1 MMFASVFTKTVR
13 DRSTGVL
20 VAALSTGLLLVVG
33 MAVYRD
39 VDVGVYFEILP
50 PSLLEMMGIPEGAEA
65 GGLAFGAMYN
75 LIGAFV
81 LAGLAIS
88 MGASGVAGEEQDGT
102 IGLLLGNP
110 LSRYDIVVAK
120 GASLAAITGVGA
132 LILWGF
138 AYVSPAIL
146 DVDMAGIE
154 IEATILALFLNALVY
169 GFLALAIGSWT
180 GSRNAASG
188 VTITVMVVGYLG
200 ASLLP
205 LVEDLADL
213 AKIFPWYYFSG
224 SRPVVNGVD
233 PVHTSVLAGM
243 IVVFSVI
250 AYVGIGRRD
259 LRQRSV
265 GRTIFDRLRENPRTQ
280 KMMETIAGTARVSR
294 ISIKT
299 SSEFQGILVI
309 ASVVMFLTSL
319 MMGPIYAVFPDDMI
333 EVFTE
338 FPDALIAMIG
348 GADMSTA
355 AGFIQAEVFSI
366 TAPIAVIVVTAAMGS
381 RAIAGEEERHT
392 MGLLM
397 GNPTTFA
404 RIVFEKTLAMIGVTV
419 MVGLATFLG
428 TWFGVILGGVESLP
442 VGNIAATT
450 VLVTLMGLMFGGMA
464 LAIGAATGRSR
475 LAAGFT
481 AGVAVLSYFMFS
493 FFPLSE
499 AFEPWADLSPFTLYL
514 GSDPLTNGM
523 AWGDAA
529 ILTGIFLVL
538 VIISPRLVA
547 RRDLR
552 G

>member
-1 MMFASVFTKTVR
+1 MYASVFTKTLR
-13 DRSTGVL
+13 DRATGV
-20 VAALSTGLLLVVG
+20 VIGTLSTGLLLVVG

-39 VDVGVYFEILP
+39 IDISFYFEVLP
-50 PSLLEMMGIPEGAEA
+50 PALLETMGIPEGAEA

-102 IGLLLGNP
+102 IGLLLANP
-110 LSRYDIVVAK
+110 LSRSSIVVSKAT
-120 GASLAAITGVGA
+120 SLVSIILAGV

-138 AYVSPAIL
+138 SYLAPAML
-146 DVDMAGIE
+146 GIDIASIE
-154 IEATILALFLNALVY
+154 VEATMLALFLNAALY

-188 VTITVMVVGYLG
+188 VAVAVMVVGYLG

-224 SRPVVNGVD
+224 SQPVVNGVD

-243 IVVFSVI
+243 IVAFFVI
-250 AYVGIGRRD
+250 ADVGIGRRD
-259 LRQRSV
+259 LRQKSV

-280 KMMETIAGTARVSR
+280 KVMESIAGTARVSR
-294 ISIKT
+294 ISVKT
-299 SSEFQGILVI
+299 GSEFQGILVI

-333 EVFTE
+333 EVFAE

-355 AGFIQAEVFSI
+355 AGYIQAEVFSI
-366 TAPIAVIVVTAAMGS
+366 TAPIAVIVVTAIMGS

-397 GNPTTFA
+397 GNPITFN

-442 VGNIAATT
+442 VGNIGATT
-450 VLVTLMGLMFGGMA
+450 VLLTLLGLMFGGVA

-475 LAAGFT
+475 LAASVT
-481 AGVAVLSYFMFS
+481 AGMAVLSYFMFS

-499 AFEPWADLSPFTLYL
+499 AFEAWADLSPFTLYL

-529 ILTGIFLVL
+529 ILTGVFLVL